1 MLGPEMFALA
11 PDAEIPVGLN
21 ARKYGLVHL
30 IFPFCLC
37 VYSLSRS
44 TIYSSEAWSD
54 ARQPGMRTVVGLI
67 LVPGSIG
74 HELLLTGMYNQINK
88 NKTSE

>member
-11 PDAEIPVGLN
+11 PHAGIPVGLN

-30 IFPFCLC
+30 ICPFCLC

-54 ARQPGMRTVVGLI
+54 ARHPGMWTVMGLI
-67 LVPGSIG
+67 LGPGNIG
-74 HELLLTGMYNQINK
+74 HEV
-88 NKTSE
+88 SS